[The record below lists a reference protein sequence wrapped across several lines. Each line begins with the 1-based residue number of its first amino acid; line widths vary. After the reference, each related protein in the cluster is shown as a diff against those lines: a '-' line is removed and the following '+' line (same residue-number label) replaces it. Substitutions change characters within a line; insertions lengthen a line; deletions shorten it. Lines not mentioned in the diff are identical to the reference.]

1 MNTLESLTNISKTL
15 HMQGSEDM
23 RKLGVALDAAINELR
38 ALQEVRAELVYT
50 STALTTLQELL
61 SRTTEP
67 ISPSGIGHL
76 LGMIIAHIDVQ
87 SAELDASLD

>member
-15 HMQGSEDM
+15 HMQGGEDM

-61 SRTTEP
+61 SRAAEP
-67 ISPSGIGHL
+67 VSPSGIGYL
-76 LGMIIAHIDVQ
+76 LGMVVTHIDTQ
-87 SAELDASLD
+87 AAELDASLD